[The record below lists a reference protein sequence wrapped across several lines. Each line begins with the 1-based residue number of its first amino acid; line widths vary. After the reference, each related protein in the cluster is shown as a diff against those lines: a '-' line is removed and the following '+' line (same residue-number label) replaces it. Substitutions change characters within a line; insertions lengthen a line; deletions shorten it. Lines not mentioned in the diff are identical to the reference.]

1 MINRRRFL
9 EAGAVASVGAMLP
22 FKVGRAA
29 EGIAGAAG
37 GDIMAAAV
45 PGVSPALQ
53 KYVDLLPVP
62 TSFFGFAYT
71 PTGLNAAGVPHY
83 DVAASAF
90 FQKLHRDLPATYL
103 WGYGGTFP
111 SRTIE
116 ATVGVPIE
124 VSWINNLQPTDAH
137 PIASAIDRV
146 NVGGMT
152 DMNGLPWPDQR
163 ITTHLHGGHVPWTS
177 DGGPKTWYTGPF
189 WRATK
194 TGYVPGNK
202 VIYDGF
208 NNGNTYQYPNNQIGT
223 TLWFHDHSMGITRY
237 NVYAGLAGFWLLRD
251 PRESTMFSLPS
262 GAYEIPIVI
271 QDRIFNADGSLYYTP
286 APAVPEFFGDTMVV
300 NGKVW
305 PRLQVEP
312 RKYRLRFLNGCN
324 ARFLRM
330 QFVQATAIDTLPSNR
345 NWTTLPYT
353 QIGAEGGF
361 FATPAAAATQMLL
374 APAERADVIV
384 DFSGQ
389 ANRKFILFND
399 AATPFNGSTSTRGAI
414 PEVMMF
420 DVSLTLTGT
429 DTSVIPASFD
439 GLGGFV
445 DIAGNAAAPNLTGAT
460 NVPKTLTEIALP
472 NGMLMQLIDQSGYDV
487 DPITG
492 APSLV
497 ESATLGTTEIWQI
510 TNATVDT
517 HPIHLHQTAFQVL
530 DRQTLNV
537 NAYMKALGT
546 APGIDPAPYLT
557 GKPVPAGPDEAGWK
571 ETVRANPGEVTRIA
585 MTWKDYAGNYV
596 YHCHILEHEEHD
608 MMRALTINPAPAV

>member
-1 MINRRRFL
+1 MLNRRRFL
-9 EAGAVASVGAMLP
+9 EAGAVAGVGAMLP
-22 FKVGRAA
+22 LRAGQAA
-29 EGIAGAAG
+29 ERMTGAASG
-37 GDIMAAAV
+37 AMLAAAA
-45 PGVSPALQ
+45 GISPALQ

-83 DVAASAF
+83 DIAASAF

-124 VSWINNLQPTDAH
+124 VSWINNLLPTDPH
-137 PIASAIDRV
+137 PIAAAIDRA

-152 DMNGLPWPDQR
+152 DPNGLAWPDQR
-163 ITTHLHGGHVPWTS
+163 ITTHVHGGHVPWVS

-189 WRATK
+189 WRAAK
-194 TGYVPGNK
+194 GAYVPGNK

-208 NNGNTYQYPNNQIGT
+208 NNGNTYQYPNNQVGT
-223 TLWFHDHSMGITRY
+223 TLWFHDHAMGITRY
-237 NVYAGLAGFWLLRD
+237 NVYAGLAGFWLLRS
-251 PRESTMFSLPS
+251 PLESTLNLPS
-262 GAYEIPIVI
+262 GAYEVPIVI

-312 RKYRLRFLNGCN
+312 RKYRFRFLNGCN

-345 NWTTLPYT
+345 NWTTIPFT
-353 QIGAEGGF
+353 QLGAEGGF
-361 FATPAAAATQMLL
+361 FAAPAAPATQMLL
-374 APAERADVIV
+374 APAERADVII

-399 AATPFNGSTSTRGAI
+399 AATPFNGSSSSRGAI

-429 DTSVIPASFD
+429 DTSVVPATFGS
-439 GLGGFV
+439 LGGFV
-445 DIAGNAAAPNLTGAT
+445 DPLGNPAAPVLAGAT

-472 NGMLMQLIDQSGYDV
+472 NGMLMQLIDQSGYEF

-497 ESATLGTTEIWQI
+497 ETATLGTTEIWQI
-510 TNATVDT
+510 VNTTVDT

-530 DRQTLNV
+530 DRQGVNV
-537 NAYMKALGT
+537 NAYLKALGT
-546 APGIDPAPYLT
+546 APGIDPTPYLT
-557 GKPVPAGPDEAGWK
+557 GTRMPAGPDEAGWK
-571 ETVRANPGEVTRIA
+571 ETVRANPGQVTRIA
-585 MTWKDYAGNYV
+585 MAWKDYAGNYV

-608 MMRALTINPAPAV
+608 MMRALVVNAAPAV

>member
-1 MINRRRFL
+1 MINRRKFI

-22 FKVGRAA
+22 FEIGHAA
-29 EGIAGAAG
+29 EQTAVRGLTS
-37 GDIMAAAV
+37 AAAV
-45 PGVSPALQ
+45 GISPALM
-53 KYVDLLPVP
+53 KYVDALPVP
-62 TSFFGFAYT
+62 TAFYGFAYT
-71 PTGLNAAGVPHY
+71 PTGFNAAGVAHY
-83 DVAASAF
+83 DIAASAF

-116 ATVGVPIE
+116 ATVGTPIE
-124 VSWINNLQPTDAH
+124 VSWINNLLPTDVH

-152 DMNGLPWPDQR
+152 DPNGIPLPDQR

-189 WRATK
+189 WRLHQGA
-194 TGYVPGNK
+194 YVPGNK
-202 VIYDGF
+202 VIFDGF
-208 NNGNTYQYPNNQIGT
+208 NTGNTFQYPNNQVGC
-223 TLWFHDHSMGITRY
+223 TLWYHDHAMGITRY
-237 NVYAGLAGFWLLRD
+237 NVIAGLAGFWLLRS
-251 PRESTMFSLPS
+251 PLESTLNLPS
-262 GAYEIPIVI
+262 GAYEVPIVI
-271 QDRIFNADGSLYYTP
+271 QDRIFNTDGSMYYPP
-286 APAVPEFFGDTMVV
+286 APAVPEFFGDTMVI

-305 PRLQVEP
+305 PRLKVEP
-312 RKYRLRFLNGCN
+312 RKYRIRFLNGCN

-345 NWTTLPYT
+345 NWTTIPFT

-361 FATPAAAATQMLL
+361 FAAPAAPATQMLL

-389 ANRKFILFND
+389 ANKRFILFND
-399 AATPFNGSTSTRGAI
+399 AGTPFNGSSSSRGAI

-420 DVSLTLTGT
+420 DVSLTLTGS
-429 DTSVIPASFD
+429 DTSVIPASF
-439 GLGGFV
+439 GSLGGFV
-445 DIAGNAAAPNLTGAT
+445 DPAGNPAAPDLAVAK
-460 NVPKTLTEIALP
+460 NVPKTLTEITLP

-487 DPITG
+487 NPITG
-492 APSLV
+492 APSAT
-497 ESATLGTTEIWQI
+497 ETATLGTHEIWQI
-510 TNATVDT
+510 VNTTVDV

-530 DRQTLNV
+530 DRQTVNI

-546 APGIDPAPYLT
+546 APGIDPAPFLT
-557 GKPVPAGPDEAGWK
+557 GKPMPAGPDEAGWK
-571 ETVRANPGEVTRIA
+571 ETVRANPGEVVRIA
-585 MTWKDYAGNYV
+585 INWKDYAGNYV

-608 MMRALTINPAPAV
+608 MMRALLINPVVAV

>member
-9 EAGAVASVGAMLP
+9 EAGAVAGVGAMLP
-22 FKVGRAA
+22 LKAGHAA
-29 EGIAGAAG
+29 ERMAGVAG
-37 GDIMAAAV
+37 GDMMAAAA
-45 PGVSPALQ
+45 GVSPALQ
-53 KYVDLLPVP
+53 KYVDLLPIP
-62 TSFFGFAYT
+62 TSFFGFAYA
-71 PTGLNAAGVPHY
+71 PTGLNAAGAPHY
-83 DVAASAF
+83 DIAASAF

-116 ATVGVPIE
+116 ATVGSPIE
-124 VSWINNLQPTDAH
+124 VSWINNLLPTDVH
-137 PIASAIDRV
+137 PIASAIDRT

-163 ITTHLHGGHVPWTS
+163 ITTHVHGGHVPWTS

-189 WRATK
+189 WRAAK
-194 TGYVPGNK
+194 GGYVAGNK

-208 NNGNTYQYPNNQIGT
+208 NNGNTYQYPNNQVGT
-223 TLWFHDHSMGITRY
+223 TLWFHDHAMGITRY
-237 NVYAGLAGFWLLRD
+237 NVYAGLAGFWLLRA
-251 PRESTMFSLPS
+251 PNEASLNLPS
-262 GAYEIPIVI
+262 GAYEVPIVI

-330 QFVQATAIDTLPSNR
+330 QIVQATAIDTLPSNR
-345 NWTTLPYT
+345 NWVTLPFT

-361 FATPAAAATQMLL
+361 FAAPAAPATQMLL
-374 APAERADVIV
+374 APAERADVII

-389 ANRKFILFND
+389 ANKKFIVFND
-399 AATPFNGSTSTRGAI
+399 AATPFNGSSSTRGAI

-429 DTSVIPASFD
+429 DTSVIPATFD

-445 DIAGNAAAPNLTGAT
+445 DTLGNPAAPVLAGAI

-472 NGMLMQLIDQSGYDV
+472 NGMLMQLIDQSGYEV
-487 DPITG
+487 NPITG
-492 APSLV
+492 APSPM
-497 ESATLGTTEIWQI
+497 ETATLGTTEIWQI
-510 TNATVDT
+510 VNTTVDT

-530 DRQTLNV
+530 DRQAVNV
-537 NAYMKALGT
+537 SAYTKALGT
-546 APGIDPAPYLT
+546 APGIDPTPYVT
-557 GKPVPAGPDEAGWK
+557 GKPMPAGPDEAGWK

-585 MTWKDYAGNYV
+585 MKWTDYAGNYV

-608 MMRALTINPAPAV
+608 MMRALTILPAPVV

>member
-1 MINRRRFL
+1 MITRRRFL
-9 EAGAVASVGAMLP
+9 EAGAVAGVGAMLP
-22 FKVGRAA
+22 LKAGHAA
-29 EGIAGAAG
+29 EQLAGAGASNL
-37 GDIMAAAV
+37 MAAAV
-45 PGVSPALQ
+45 GASPALT

-83 DVAASAF
+83 DIAASAF

-116 ATVGVPIE
+116 ATVGQPIE

-137 PIASAIDRV
+137 PVASAIDRL
-146 NVGGMT
+146 NVAGMN
-152 DMNGLPWPDQR
+152 DMNGVPWPDQR

-189 WRATK
+189 WRAAK
-194 TGYVPGNK
+194 TAYVPGNK
-202 VIYDGF
+202 VIFDGL
-208 NNGNTYQYPNNQIGT
+208 NNGSTYLYPNNQIGT
-223 TLWFHDHSMGITRY
+223 TLWYHDHAMAITRY

-251 PRESTMFSLPS
+251 ARESTMFALPS

-324 ARFLRM
+324 ARFMRM
-330 QFVQATAIDTLPSNR
+330 QFVQATAIETLPSAR

-353 QIGAEGGF
+353 QLGAEGGF
-361 FATPAAAATQMLL
+361 FAAPAAPQTQMLL
-374 APAERADVIV
+374 APAERADVVV
-384 DFSGQ
+384 DFAGL
-389 ANRKFILFND
+389 AGKKFILFND
-399 AATPFNGSTSTRGAI
+399 AATPFNGSSSTKGAI

-420 DVSLTLTGT
+420 DVSLPLTGT
-429 DTSVIPASFD
+429 DTSKIPPSFD

-445 DIAGNAAAPNLTGAT
+445 DPQGNPAAPNIAAAT
-460 NVPKTLTEIALP
+460 SVPKTLTEIALP
-472 NGMLMQLIDQSGYDV
+472 NGMLMQLIDQSGYDT

-492 APSLV
+492 APSAT
-497 ESATLGTTEIWQI
+497 ETATLGSNEIWQI
-510 TNATVDT
+510 TNTTVDT
-517 HPIHLHQTAFQVL
+517 HPIHLHQTAFQIL
-530 DRQTLNV
+530 DRQAVNV
-537 NAYMKALGT
+537 NAYVKALGRL
-546 APGIDPAPYLT
+546 PGIDPTPFLT
-557 GKPVPAGPDEAGWK
+557 GTRMAPDASEAGWK

-585 MTWKDYAGNYV
+585 IRWTDYAGNYV

-608 MMRALTINPAPAV
+608 MMRALTILPAPAV